1 MRLRALV
8 VAVVVAG
15 ISAAVFAQ
23 GPRRDGKWEVKTEM
37 QMPGMQMPPTTTTQC
52 ITPADAADPTK
63 SVPQAPAGRGARGPA
78 DPSCKVADYKVTG
91 NKVNYTMK
99 CEGAQPMTMNAEL
112 TYGVDTYDGMMTL
125 NVDRGGQPTTINIKM
140 SGKRLGDC
148 DGK

>member
-23 GPRRDGKWEVKTEM
+23 APRRDGKWEVKMEM
-37 QMPGMQMPPTTTTQC
+37 SMPGMQMPATTTTQC
-52 ITPADAADPTK
+52 VTPADASDPIK
-63 SVPQAPAGRGARGPA
+63 SVPQAPAGRGGRAGA
-78 DPSCKVADYKVTG
+78 APSCKMSDYKVTG
-91 NKVNYTMK
+91 NKVTYTMT
-99 CEGAQPMTMNAEL
+99 CDAPQASTMTAEI
-112 TYGVDTYDGMMTL
+112 TYAADSYTGTMTI
-125 NVDRGGQPTTINIKM
+125 NVDRGGQPMAMNIKM